1 MLLLSAQRNR
11 RNSKMRADRSDLI
24 SIPFPISTYLRV
36 AVEVALPLPLHV
48 LGDVAL
54 LRELD
59 PVPHLLEGHE
69 AVAVL
74 KEKERAII
82 IPMALAVT

>member
-1 MLLLSAQRNR
+1 
-11 RNSKMRADRSDLI
+11 MRADKSDLI
-24 SIPFPISTYLRV
+24 IISFPVLTYLRV

-74 KEKERAII
+74 KKKERANQCNG
-82 IPMALAVT
+82 T